1 MAKIVL
7 KSLGIIQNAT
17 NSAVLVFAKMVL
29 NSEELTVQGKVFIMS
44 KIIIFTGFLV
54 SFGLLGMNGSNVL
67 YDTKVFP
74 LVENILRVSRS
85 V

>member
-7 KSLGIIQNAT
+7 KSLGIIQNAM

-44 KIIIFTGFLV
+44 KIITFIGILV

-74 LVENILRVSRS
+74 LVENILRV
-85 V
+85 